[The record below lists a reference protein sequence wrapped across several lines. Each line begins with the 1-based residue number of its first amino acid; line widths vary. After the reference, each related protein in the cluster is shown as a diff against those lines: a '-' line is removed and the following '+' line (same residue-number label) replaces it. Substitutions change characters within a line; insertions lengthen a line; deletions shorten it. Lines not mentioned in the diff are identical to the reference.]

1 MTDFKNWTKEEFK
14 VYLLIYTAQS
24 NFIET
29 DEELEFI
36 ESKFDKSIIDK
47 IHGEV
52 TELSDYQK
60 SQIIIDFIKLHNFSQ
75 DDLDNILIQI
85 KEICNAD
92 GSFDMMERQTF
103 FMLEKLLK
111 VSEN

>member
-14 VYLLIYTAQS
+14 VYLLIYAAQS

-47 IHGEV
+47 IHREV

-60 SQIIIDFIKLHNFSQ
+60 SQIIINFIKLHNFPRM
-75 DDLDNILIQI
+75 ILII
-85 KEICNAD
+85 
-92 GSFDMMERQTF
+92 F
-103 FMLEKLLK
+103 
-111 VSEN
+111 